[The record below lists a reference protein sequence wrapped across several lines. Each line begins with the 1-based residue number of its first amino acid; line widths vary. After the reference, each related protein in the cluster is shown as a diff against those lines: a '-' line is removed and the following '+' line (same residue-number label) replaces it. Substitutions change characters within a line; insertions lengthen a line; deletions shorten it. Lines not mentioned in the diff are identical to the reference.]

1 MRRALVI
8 GIDDYPGAPLSG
20 CKADAEAVAALLRR
34 NADDSPNFDV
44 RCITDPQ
51 DVGRTDLRDLMADTF
66 RDPADA
72 ALLFFAGHGAV
83 TGLGGYLVTPDVT
96 TYGDGVPLT
105 DVLTTLRASQAGDK
119 IVLLDCCFSGAFGQ
133 VPAAGPADVGL
144 PDNTAVLTASLATQ
158 PAEERA
164 NRGVFSS
171 LVCAALDGGA
181 ADVLGKVTVASVY
194 AYADEILGPWDQRP
208 TFKANLTT
216 LLPLRTA
223 SESVPRPVLRRLP
236 GWFPTD
242 DHEMPLDPS
251 YEPDAEP
258 DHPEHEAVFAQ
269 LQKCRA
275 AKLVEPV
282 GEEHMYYAAIRSTS
296 CCLTELGRLYWR
308 LANDGRI

>member
-8 GIDDYPGAPLSG
+8 GIDAYPGAPLSG
-20 CKADAEAVAALLRR
+20 CKADAEAVASLLRR

-44 RCITDPQ
+44 RCITDPAEL
-51 DVGRTDLRDLMADTF
+51 GRAALRDLISDTF

-83 TGLGGYLVTPDVT
+83 TGLGGYLVTPDVN
-96 TYGDGVPLT
+96 TYGDGVALA
-105 DVLTTLRASQAGDK
+105 DVLATLRTSQAGEK
-119 IVLLDCCFSGAFGQ
+119 VVLLDCCFSGAFGH
-133 VPAAGPADVGL
+133 VPAAGEAELGL
-144 PDNTAVLTASLATQ
+144 PENAAVLTASLATQ

-171 LVCAALDGGA
+171 LVCAALEGGA

-216 LLPLRTA
+216 LLPLRVAT
-223 SESVPRPVLRRLP
+223 ESVPRPVLRRLP
-236 GWFPTD
+236 EWFPTD

-258 DHPEHEAVFAQ
+258 RHPEHEEIFGQ

-282 GEEHMYYAAIRSTS
+282 GEEHMYYAAIRSTA
-296 CCLTELGRLYWR
+296 CRLTELGRLYRR
-308 LANDGRI
+308 LASDGRI